1 MPFEAGQMAWKIL
14 LNTHEAVEKN
24 YGKITSKWWQILIA
38 DFAFLHPLLIAPSI
52 QWSDEKQMAWQ
63 KSG

>member
-24 YGKITSKWWQILIA
+24 YGKDNVKMVA
-38 DFAFLHPLLIAPSI
+38 DFDS
-52 QWSDEKQMAWQ
+52 
-63 KSG
+63 